1 MNSTTEVL
9 PGVDLARFKAL
20 QRLAYDC
27 AETVAREL
35 QPGVTEKQ
43 VAQKMKVWLLDHG
56 VDDWFHQPFA
66 WFGDRTAFRGFRGF
80 NPRFFPSSRRLEENM
95 PYILDCAPVQG
106 GAVADIGYSGC
117 LGHNPMLEQLMDDL
131 AAHREL
137 ILRLIRQRQSMA
149 EVSRAV
155 DRLCVSQGV
164 EPRHKA
170 YPFSVLAHQVGPL
183 DERSRRF
190 SVARFGVR
198 SVVWLSRAM
207 AAGQR
212 KGQSPLWS
220 SGKRSDHAPMPGLW
234 AVEPH
239 LGFYGVGAK
248 FEELLVITD
257 TNAWWLDDDLPH
269 VRRWQ
274 ERQDSQAEPGPV
286 LRLHDLARASAPKSS
301 AARSSV
307 A

>member
-106 GAVADIGYSGC
+106 GAVADIGYAGC
-117 LGHNPMLEQLMDDL
+117 IGHNPMLDQLMDDL

-137 ILRLIRQRQSMA
+137 ILRLIRERQSMA

-155 DRLCVSQGV
+155 DRLCMAQGGGAAPQGV
-164 EPRHKA
+164 P
-170 YPFSVLAHQVGPL
+170 V
-183 DERSRRF
+183 
-190 SVARFGVR
+190 FG
-198 SVVWLSRAM
+198 
-207 AAGQR
+207 AGA
-212 KGQSPLWS
+212 
-220 SGKRSDHAPMPGLW
+220 SGG
-234 AVEPH
+234 
-239 LGFYGVGAK
+239 
-248 FEELLVITD
+248 
-257 TNAWWLDDDLPH
+257 
-269 VRRWQ
+269 
-274 ERQDSQAEPGPV
+274 
-286 LRLHDLARASAPKSS
+286 SAG
-301 AARSSV
+301 
-307 A
+307 